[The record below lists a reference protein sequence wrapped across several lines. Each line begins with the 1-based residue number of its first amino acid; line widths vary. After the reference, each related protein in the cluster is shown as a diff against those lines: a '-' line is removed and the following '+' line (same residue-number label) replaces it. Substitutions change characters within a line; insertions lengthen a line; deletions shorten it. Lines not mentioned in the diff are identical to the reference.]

1 MYMLIAILVLVCRL
15 SVERRV
21 VVMALCRLPSMF
33 WLFISSLGDMASPRI
48 DFLGQFGSRDPHLP
62 YYNVTGSVL
71 TPGTVVFTGAREV
84 SSSEVLRN
92 VAFVSPPLARS
103 WARAASHCRPA
114 AARDAADDGRN
125 ERRAARW

>member
-1 MYMLIAILVLVCRL
+1 
-15 SVERRV
+15 
-21 VVMALCRLPSMF
+21 MF

-103 WARAASHCRPA
+103 WARVQVWTSLYLSLVLK
-114 AARDAADDGRN
+114 DATLGFIKQC
-125 ERRAARW
+125 